1 MPQSLTQVY
10 LHIIFSTK
18 KRYPFIE
25 EAVEPELFAYIG
37 DTIKRV
43 GGMPFLIN
51 GVPDHIHILSSLPRT
66 IMLSKYIEEIKRNS
80 SRWIKTKGKSLE
92 YEKFAWQNGYGAFS
106 VSHSRKDNVIRYIKE
121 QKKHHRT
128 VTFQEEYVAFLKK
141 YNVEYD
147 EKYVWD

>member
-43 GGMPFLIN
+43 GGMPFFDSLCHTFGTMATGGFSTQSASIGAYGPYMQRIPVN
-51 GVPDHIHILSSLPRT
+51 AVNYKSAMSFIDVAAGATPSVDKLVKSVIVPWS
-66 IMLSKYIEEIKRNS
+66 
-80 SRWIKTKGKSLE
+80 
-92 YEKFAWQNGYGAFS
+92 A
-106 VSHSRKDNVIRYIKE
+106 
-121 QKKHHRT
+121 
-128 VTFQEEYVAFLKK
+128 
-141 YNVEYD
+141 
-147 EKYVWD
+147 